1 MEETRTT
8 QLIAERA
15 AAKPIEGKGRE
26 FENTISLDLAVYM
39 PLLESAEASD
49 DEKLALLRSLY
60 AIMASFV
67 DLGFSIEPGPCGQLS
82 AGDDPSTQALR
93 NHVNSSHHQFT
104 ERFEEAAEQ
113 SGETSREGVEA

>member
-1 MEETRTT
+1 MEETRTK
-8 QLIAERA
+8 QLIADRA
-15 AAKPIEGKGRE
+15 TAKPIEGKRRQSK
-26 FENTISLDLAVYM
+26 NAISLDLTAYL
-39 PLLESAEASD
+39 PLLESTEASD

-67 DLGFSIEPGPCGQLS
+67 DLGFNIEPSPCGQFG
-82 AGDDPSTQALR
+82 ADDDPSTQALR

-104 ERFEEAAEQ
+104 ERFEGAAEQ